1 MVSER
6 DKGQRTVQM
15 NQPGFAFDITH
26 RDGAARVARY
36 QTPHGII
43 ETPAFVAVGTQ
54 ATVKAV
60 TPDQLRAAGIQVIF
74 ANTYHLYLRPG
85 AGVVARLGGLH
96 RFMQWDRPIL
106 TDSGGFQVF
115 SLGAGIEHGVGK
127 ISNIFPG
134 EAGGLQ
140 VEAEGSARRRG
151 GEQAQVP
158 LVTIR
163 EEGVTFKSHIDGS
176 LHEFSAEKSIEIQRQ
191 LGADMILAF
200 DECTSPLHPKSYEAE
215 ALERTHRWARRSLA
229 YFQNS
234 EPRYGGAQALYGI
247 VQGGAH
253 EDLRLKSAE
262 FVANL
267 PFDGIAIGGNL
278 GTTKADMHQIL
289 EWIIPHLPDD
299 RPRHLL
305 GIGEIPDIFEV
316 VARGVDTFDC
326 VAPTRNARNAA
337 LLARTLDGQT
347 LPKFR
352 LNIRNARFK
361 YDERPVVEY
370 CGCYTCQSFSRAY
383 LHHLFRAEELL
394 AYTLATIHN
403 LQFMADLM
411 REIRAALREGRFSA
425 LKAAWLEPAAAA
437 RAAATEA

>member
-1 MVSER
+1 
-6 DKGQRTVQM
+6 M
-15 NQPGFAFDITH
+15 NQPGFDFRVTH
-26 RDGAARVARY
+26 RAGAARVAHY
-36 QTPHGII
+36 QTPHGVID
-43 ETPAFVAVGTQ
+43 TPAFVAVGTQ
-54 ATVKAV
+54 ATVKAI

-85 AGVVARLGGLH
+85 SDVIAALGGLH

-134 EAGGLQ
+134 EAGGVQ
-140 VEAEGSARRRG
+140 AEGVGSARRRG
-151 GEQAQVP
+151 GEQAAVP
-158 LVTIR
+158 LVEIR

-176 LHEFSAEKSIEIQRQ
+176 LHEFTAEKSIEVQRQ

-215 ALERTHRWARRSLA
+215 ALERTHRWEERSLA
-229 YFQNS
+229 YFRNTD
-234 EPRYGGAQALYGI
+234 PRHGYDQALYGI

-253 EDLRLKSAE
+253 RDLRLTSAD
-262 FVANL
+262 FVAGR
-267 PFDGIAIGGNL
+267 PFDGVAIGGNL
-278 GTTKADMHQIL
+278 GATKADMHQIL
-289 EWIIPHLPDD
+289 EWVMPHLPDD

-316 VARGVDTFDC
+316 VERGVDTFDC

-337 LLARTLDGQT
+337 LVARTLDGEP

-361 YDERPVVEY
+361 RDERPVVEN
-370 CGCYTCQSFSRAY
+370 CGCYTCQTFSRAY

-403 LQFMADLM
+403 LHFMADLM
-411 REIRAALREGRFSA
+411 TEIRAALREGRFHA
-425 LKAAWLEPAAAA
+425 LKAEWLAPAT
-437 RAAATEA
+437 RR

>member
-1 MVSER
+1 
-6 DKGQRTVQM
+6 M
-15 NQPGFAFDITH
+15 NQPGFYFRVTH
-26 RDGAARVARY
+26 RDGLARVATF
-36 QTPHGII
+36 QTPHGVM

-60 TPDQLRAAGIQVIF
+60 TPDQLRASGIQVIF

-85 AGVVARLGGLH
+85 ADVIAALGGLH

-134 EAGGLQ
+134 EAGGVQ
-140 VEAEGSARRRG
+140 AEGAGSARRRG
-151 GEQAQVP
+151 SEQGAVP
-158 LVTIR
+158 LVKIR

-176 LHEFSAEKSIEIQRQ
+176 IHEFTAEKSIEIQRQ

-200 DECTSPLHPKSYEAE
+200 DECTSPLHPKSYQAE
-215 ALERTHRWARRSLA
+215 ALERTHRWADRSLA

-234 EPRYGGAQALYGI
+234 EPRHGYAQALYGI

-253 EDLRLKSAE
+253 RDLRLQSAE
-262 FVANL
+262 FMTSR

-278 GTTKADMHQIL
+278 GATKADMHQVL
-289 EWIIPHLPDD
+289 EWVIPHLPND

-316 VARGVDTFDC
+316 VQRGVDTFDC

-337 LLARTLDGQT
+337 LLARTLDGEP

-361 YDERPVVEY
+361 RDERPVVAG
-370 CGCYTCQSFSRAY
+370 CDCYTCRTFSRAY

-403 LQFMADLM
+403 LQFMTDLM
-411 REIRAALREGRFSA
+411 REIRTALREGRFSA
-425 LKAAWLEPAAAA
+425 LKEEWLAPEPPGGNWGN
-437 RAAATEA
+437 